1 MLAHL
6 APPYTGRVVVRL
18 IPSVVD
24 AIAQWARTNGTALA
38 TLGEVASQLH
48 VDSLQSL
55 VARYSQLPSQR
66 AVSNASAVDIL
77 ALEEAAGEG
86 PLPPQHSLV
95 GYYIIDPRGLLGPE
109 EAQRLLRD
117 LESNQAVELAYLETM
132 VRDAAITPEDEGAYP
147 ARYKGHF
154 DGNHVGINARSPKVW
169 GVCDGT
175 GIGLVDLEA
184 GWNLNHEDLPSPPP
198 PVYNLNRPVGNHG
211 TAVLGIIVGAD
222 NGKGIVGLA
231 PGATVLKLVSHIKP
245 TSALFPA
252 MDQWDVAGAIV
263 DALTSGLMKPGD
275 VLLIEVEALGSS
287 ATVGYPVEIVA
298 LWFDAVRLA
307 ASQMVVV
314 EAAGN
319 GDGVGVGRD
328 LDAWQDAATARK
340 LSRRPTEDSGAIL
353 VSACASAVHPAK
365 SHRRM
370 DFANYG
376 TRVDCYAWGQQV
388 YTAGGDGNLTP
399 GEPNINRW
407 YTKGFGGTSAASAI
421 IAGAAILLQCL
432 ALLDIG
438 NRLTPSQMRKLLS
451 DPTTG
456 TAVVTAGG
464 QLIGVMPDLV
474 KILVKLPSLAQLAPV
489 P

>member
-24 AIAQWARTNGTALA
+24 AIAQWARTNGADLTTLA
-38 TLGEVASQLH
+38 QVAHELH

-55 VARYSQLPSQR
+55 VGRYSQLPSQR

-77 ALEEAAGEG
+77 ALEDASREG
-86 PLPPQHSLV
+86 PLPAQHSLV

-109 EAQRLLRD
+109 DVQRLLRD
-117 LESNQAVELAYLETM
+117 LESNQAIEVAYLETM
-132 VRDAAITPEDEGAYP
+132 VRDATVTPGDEGAYP
-147 ARYKGHF
+147 PRYKGHF
-154 DGNHVGINARSPKVW
+154 DGKHVGISARSPKVW

-184 GWNLNHEDLPSPPP
+184 GWNLNHEDLPSPQP

-211 TAVLGIIVGAD
+211 TAVLGLIVGQD
-222 NGKGIVGLA
+222 NGKGIVGIA
-231 PGATVLKLVSHIKP
+231 PGATVLKVVSYIKP
-245 TSALFPA
+245 TGPQLPA

-287 ATVGYPVEIVA
+287 ATVGYPVEIAA

-307 ASQMVVV
+307 AHQMVVV

-319 GDGVGVGRD
+319 GDSAGLGRD
-328 LDAWQDAATARK
+328 LDAWQDAATGRK
-340 LSRRPTEDSGAIL
+340 LSRGVTEDSGAIL
-353 VSACASAVHPAK
+353 VSACASAVQPAR

-370 DFANYG
+370 GYANYG
-376 TRVDCYAWGQQV
+376 TRVDCYAWGENV
-388 YTAGGDGNLTP
+388 YTAGGDGSLTP
-399 GEPNINRW
+399 NEPNTDRW
-407 YTKGFGGTSAASAI
+407 YTKGFAGTSAASAI

-432 ALLDIG
+432 ALRDIG
-438 NRLTPSQMRKLLS
+438 NRLTPSQMRGLLS

-456 TAVVTAGG
+456 TAVLTTGG
-464 QLIGVMPDLV
+464 QRIGVMPDLV
-474 KILVKLPSLAQLAPV
+474 KILATLPSLAQLAPV